1 MCVNFNEL
9 LGGLLEEDRQS
20 IVTEALLSNQI
31 AINNLWSCKPL
42 PRADSSQLISAV
54 ENVPEHKPTFTSSYQ
69 PSPPPNYL
77 TVIGFKYCVACQCFA
92 PCSFGNENSLYLT
105 YHRFTFMHMLNYW
118 SWVMVRVKTAHPW
131 FVHAPFNICSK
142 SRESL
147 ALPSYRLQR
156 ESNKRWCNV
165 NVNQSF
171 VLLETSFKMLLRMAI
186 SSSRRKFSYSL

>member
-105 YHRFTFMHMLNYW
+105 YHRFTFMHVLNYW
-118 SWVMVRVKTAHPW
+118 SWMSHGEGKNSTPL
-131 FVHAPFNICSK
+131 ICACSIQYMQQK
-142 SRESL
+142 
-147 ALPSYRLQR
+147 Q
-156 ESNKRWCNV
+156 
-165 NVNQSF
+165 
-171 VLLETSFKMLLRMAI
+171 
-186 SSSRRKFSYSL
+186 RKFSSALIQASKRI